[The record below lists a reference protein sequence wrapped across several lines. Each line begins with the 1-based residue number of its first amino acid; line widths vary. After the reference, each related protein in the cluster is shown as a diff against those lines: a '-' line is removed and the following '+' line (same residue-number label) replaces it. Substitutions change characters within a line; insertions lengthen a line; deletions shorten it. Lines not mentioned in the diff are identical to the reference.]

1 MQKIAPSRNRH
12 DYVILILVGVITL
25 TFLSRALS
33 LDTSWSSDE
42 TYWLFNSRDFMLSTL
57 GADFSSTAESY
68 HPGVTT
74 MWLGGMSLW
83 TKYKGALAAAPVL
96 SSQPFLSPSNLARA
110 RLTIALITA
119 CNIVI
124 VFLLLKKL
132 FELRIAAF
140 AGIFLAVDPLF
151 LIQSRRFH
159 TDALAAAFLLL
170 AILALLI
177 VVEKLGRRR
186 YLVISAVC
194 FGLACLSKSSAL
206 VLVLWLPFLFAFC
219 AAESNPAVQLA
230 RGIHAFLTWI
240 CIAFLTFFICWPALW
255 VYQLPI
261 GGVPVSVIA
270 APCLVGIAVWSGVK
284 LKHLTV
290 SADVVAARN
299 AAKSGL
305 LIIGIGLGA
314 VAFVAYRAALPFVHR
329 IRWALTTEHD
339 VLHYFLG
346 EIAYDPGWLFYPLML
361 SIKSAPL
368 TLPLAVVGAV
378 LLWRGRK
385 QTKYAS
391 TCRMYTLLS
400 VFVVLFTLCMLVCA
414 KKFSRYLLPVFPI
427 LDILAAIGLSLL
439 IEKIT
444 ALGAAKSQNGKSQTG
459 VEKPSFL
466 KRLGFRNTRW
476 RVWQIAGVTVVT
488 LVFVIQAF
496 PVLRLHPYYGT
507 YYNPLWGVGDITRI
521 CTTGDASGLDLAA
534 EYLNQKPNAED
545 LVVHVSPLSAELFG
559 YYFKGKSYRRDGNP
573 GIFTPDYEVAYI
585 RDVQIKRVNLDDIDG
600 TLEHVIRLNN
610 VDYVWIYKL

>member
-1 MQKIAPSRNRH
+1 MKIPLNR
-12 DYVILILVGVITL
+12 YAFVSVILA
-25 TFLSRALS
+25 ALIFFS
-33 LDTSWSSDE
+33 LLPRLRSSDAAWSSDE
-42 TYWLFNSRDFMLSTL
+42 TYWLFNSQEFFLSTL
-57 GADFSSTAESY
+57 GGDFSSTAESY

-96 SSQPFLSPSNLARA
+96 RSQPFLSPSNLARA

-119 CNIVI
+119 CSVVI
-124 VFLLLKKL
+124 AFLLLKKL
-132 FELRIAAF
+132 FGLRIAAF

-170 AILALLI
+170 AILALF
-177 VVEKLGRRR
+177 VFVEKLGRRR
-186 YLVISAVC
+186 YLVISGVC

-206 VLVLWLPFLFAFC
+206 VLVLWFPFLVAFSS
-219 AAESNPAVQLA
+219 AESSPAVQFS
-230 RGIHAFLTWI
+230 RNIHAFLTWI
-240 CIAFLTFFICWPALW
+240 CVAFLTFFVCWPALW

-261 GGVPVSVIA
+261 NGVPVSVVA
-270 APCLVGIAVWSGVK
+270 VPCLIGIAVWSGVK

-290 SADVVAARN
+290 STDVVTARN
-299 AAKSGL
+299 ATKSGL
-305 LIIGIGLGA
+305 LIIGIGLA
-314 VAFVAYRAALPFVHR
+314 ALAFVAYKAALPFVHR

-368 TLPLAVVGAV
+368 TLPLAAVGAV
-378 LLWRGRK
+378 LLWRVRK
-385 QTKYAS
+385 QSKYAG

-439 IEKIT
+439 IDKIT
-444 ALGAAKSQNGKSQTG
+444 ALNVAKLQNGKSQASI
-459 VEKPSFL
+459 EKPSLFA
-466 KRLGFRNTRW
+466 RW
-476 RVWQIAGVTVVT
+476 HVWKIAGVTVIA

-507 YYNPLWGVGDITRI
+507 YYNPLWGVTGITRI

-545 LVVHVSPLSAELFG
+545 LVVHVSPLSAEFFG
-559 YYFKGKSYRRDGNP
+559 YYFKGKSYRRDRNP
-573 GIFTPDYEVAYI
+573 GISTPDYQVAYI
-585 RDVQIKRVNLDDIDG
+585 RDVQIKLVNLDDIEG
-600 TLEHVIRLNN
+600 TLEHIIRLNN

>member
-1 MQKIAPSRNRH
+1 MKTQFKHFNLIGIIFVTISLLAFLPREFSR
-12 DYVILILVGVITL
+12 
-25 TFLSRALS
+25 
-33 LDTSWSSDE
+33 DTAWSSDE
-42 TYWLFNSRDFMLSTL
+42 TYWLSNSRDFMLSTL

-74 MWLGGMSLW
+74 MWLGGISLW

-96 SSQPFLSPSNLARA
+96 RSQPFLSPSNLARA

-119 CNIVI
+119 CSVVI
-124 VFLLLKKL
+124 AFLLLKKL
-132 FELRIAAF
+132 FGLRIAAF

-151 LIQSRRFH
+151 LIQSRRLH

-170 AILALLI
+170 AILALF
-177 VVEKLGRRR
+177 VFVEKLGRRR

-206 VLVLWLPFLFAFC
+206 VLVLWFPFLFAFS

-230 RGIHAFLTWI
+230 RNIHAFLTWI
-240 CIAFLTFFICWPALW
+240 CIAFLTFFVCWPALW

-261 GGVPVSVIA
+261 GGVPVSVVA
-270 APCLVGIAVWSGVK
+270 VPCLIGIAIWSGVK
-284 LKHLTV
+284 LKLLTV
-290 SADVVAARN
+290 SADVVTARN
-299 AAKSGL
+299 ATKSGL
-305 LIIGIGLGA
+305 LIIGIGLAA
-314 VAFVAYRAALPFVHR
+314 VAFVAYKAALPFVHR

-378 LLWRGRK
+378 LLWRVRK

-439 IEKIT
+439 IDKIT
-444 ALGAAKSQNGKSQTG
+444 ALGVAKLQNGKSQASI
-459 VEKPSFL
+459 EKPSLFA
-466 KRLGFRNTRW
+466 RW
-476 RVWQIAGVTVVT
+476 HVWKIAGVTVIA

-507 YYNPLWGVGDITRI
+507 YYNPFWGVPGITRV

-534 EYLNQKPNAED
+534 EYLNQKPKAED
-545 LVVHVSPLSAELFG
+545 LVVRVSPLSAEFFG
-559 YYFKGKSYRRDGNP
+559 YYFKGKSYRRDRNP
-573 GIFTPDYEVAYI
+573 GISTPDYEVAYI

-600 TLEHVIRLNN
+600 SLEHVIRLNN

>member
-1 MQKIAPSRNRH
+1 MRIPLKRYAFVS
-12 DYVILILVGVITL
+12 VILVVTIFFS
-25 TFLSRALS
+25 FLPRLRSS
-33 LDTSWSSDE
+33 DTAWSSDE

-57 GADFSSTAESY
+57 GADFSSTAKSY

-96 SSQPFLSPSNLARA
+96 SSQPFLSPTNLARA

-119 CNIVI
+119 CSIAI
-124 VFLLLKKL
+124 AFFLLNKL
-132 FELRIAAF
+132 FGLRIAAF

-170 AILALLI
+170 AILALI
-177 VVEKLGRRR
+177 VFVEKLGRRR

-206 VLVLWLPFLFAFC
+206 VLVLWFPFLFAFS
-219 AAESNPAVQLA
+219 AAESNPAVPRA
-230 RGIHAFLTWI
+230 RSIHAFLTWI
-240 CIAFLTFFICWPALW
+240 CIAFLTFFVCWPALW

-261 GGVPVSVIA
+261 GGIAVSVIVV
-270 APCLVGIAVWSGVK
+270 PCLVGIAVWSGVK

-290 SADVVAARN
+290 SADIVTARN

-305 LIIGIGLGA
+305 LIIGIGLAA
-314 VAFVAYRAALPFVHR
+314 VAFIAYKAALPFVDR

-339 VLHYFLG
+339 ILHYFLG
-346 EIAYDPGWLFYPLML
+346 EIASDPGWLFYPLML

-378 LLWRGRK
+378 LLWRVQK
-385 QTKYAS
+385 QSKYAS
-391 TCRMYTLLS
+391 ACRMYTLLS

-439 IEKIT
+439 IDKIT
-444 ALGAAKSQNGKSQTG
+444 ALRVVRLQNVKGQTS
-459 VEKPSFL
+459 VEKPNL
-466 KRLGFRNTRW
+466 LARLH
-476 RVWQIAGVTVVT
+476 VWKNACVIVVT

-496 PVLRLHPYYGT
+496 PVLKLHPYYGT
-507 YYNPLWGVGDITRI
+507 YYNPLWGVPGIIRI

-545 LVVHVSPLSAELFG
+545 LVVHVSPLSAEFFG
-559 YYFKGKSYRRDGNP
+559 YYFKGKSYRRDRNP

-585 RDVQIKRVNLDDIDG
+585 RDVQIKRVNLDDIEG

>member
-1 MQKIAPSRNRH
+1 MKTQFKRFG
-12 DYVILILVGVITL
+12 LVGIIFVAIG
-25 TFLSRALS
+25 FLAL
-33 LDTSWSSDE
+33 LPREFARDTAWSSDE

-83 TKYKGALAAAPVL
+83 TKYKGALAAAPVF

-119 CNIVI
+119 CSIVI
-124 VFLLLKKL
+124 AFLLLKKL
-132 FELRIAAF
+132 FGLRIAAF

-206 VLVLWLPFLFAFC
+206 VLVLWLPFLFTLS
-219 AAESNPAVQLA
+219 AAESNPAAQLA
-230 RGIHAFLTWI
+230 RGIHAFLTWM
-240 CIAFLTFFICWPALW
+240 CIAFLTFFVCWPALW

-261 GGVPVSVIA
+261 GGVPVSAVA
-270 APCLVGIAVWSGVK
+270 APCLVGIAIWSGVK

-290 SADVVAARN
+290 SAEVVTARN

-305 LIIGIGLGA
+305 LIIGIGLAA
-314 VAFVAYRAALPFVHR
+314 VAFVAYKAALPFVHR
-329 IRWALTTEHD
+329 IRWAITTEHD
-339 VLHYFLG
+339 ILHYFLG

-378 LLWRGRK
+378 LLWRAR
-385 QTKYAS
+385 QQSQYAS

-400 VFVVLFTLCMLVCA
+400 VFVILFTLCMLVCA
-414 KKFSRYLLPVFPI
+414 KKFSRYLLPVFPV

-439 IEKIT
+439 IDKIT
-444 ALGAAKSQNGKSQTG
+444 ALGAARLQNVKGQTRI
-459 VEKPSFL
+459 EKPSFL
-466 KRLGFRNTRW
+466 TKLGFCNTRW
-476 RVWQIAGVTVVT
+476 RVWQIAGATVVT
-488 LVFVIQAF
+488 LVFMIQVF
-496 PVLRLHPYYGT
+496 PVLKLHPYYGT
-507 YYNPLWGVGDITRI
+507 YYNPLWGVTGITRV

-534 EYLNQKPNAED
+534 EYLNRKPNAED
-545 LVVHVSPLSAELFG
+545 LVVHVSPLSAEFFG
-559 YYFKGKSYRRDGNP
+559 RYFKGKSYRRDRNP

-585 RDVQIKRVNLDDIDG
+585 RDVQIKRVNLDDIEG

>member
-1 MQKIAPSRNRH
+1 MA
-12 DYVILILVGVITL
+12 GVVLAFIVVFI
-25 TFLSRALS
+25 FLPRLRS
-33 LDTSWSSDE
+33 LDVGWSSDE
-42 TYWLFNSRDFMLSTL
+42 TYWLFNCRGFMLSTL
-57 GADFSSTAESY
+57 RADFSSTAESY

-96 SSQPFLSPSNLARA
+96 RSHPFLSPSNLARA

-119 CNIVI
+119 CSIVI
-124 VFLLLKKL
+124 AFLLLMKL
-132 FELRIAAF
+132 FGLRIAAF

-151 LIQSRRFH
+151 LIQSRRLH

-177 VVEKLGRRR
+177 FVEKLGQRR
-186 YLVISAVC
+186 YLIISGVC

-206 VLVLWLPFLFAFC
+206 VLVLWLPFLFALS
-219 AAESNPAVQLA
+219 AADSNPAVQLA
-230 RGIHAFLTWI
+230 RSIHALLMWM
-240 CIAFLTFFICWPALW
+240 CIAFLTFFVCWPALW

-284 LKHLTV
+284 LKHLSV
-290 SADVVAARN
+290 SADVAVARN
-299 AAKSGL
+299 ATKSGL
-305 LIIGIGLGA
+305 LIIGIGLAA
-314 VAFVAYRAALPFVHR
+314 VVFVAYRAALPFVHR

-378 LLWRGRK
+378 LLWRARK
-385 QTKYAS
+385 QSQYAS
-391 TCRMYTLLS
+391 ACRMYTLLS

-414 KKFSRYLLPVFPI
+414 KKFSRYLLPAFPV

-444 ALGAAKSQNGKSQTG
+444 ALGAAKLQNGKSQTG
-459 VEKPSFL
+459 IEKLSFF
-466 KRLGFRNTRW
+466 KKLGFCNTRW
-476 RVWQIAGVTVVT
+476 RVWKIAGVTVVT

-496 PVLRLHPYYGT
+496 PVLRLHPYYGI

-534 EYLNQKPNAED
+534 EYLNRKPNADD
-545 LVVHVSPLSAELFG
+545 LVVHVSPLSAEFFG
-559 YYFKGKSYRRDGNP
+559 YYFKGKSYRRDRNP
-573 GIFTPDYEVAYI
+573 GIFTPNYEVAYI
-585 RDVQIKRVNLDDIDG
+585 RDVQIKRVNLEDIEG

>member
-1 MQKIAPSRNRH
+1 MRTSLKHYSFVSA
-12 DYVILILVGVITL
+12 ILIAIILF
-25 TFLSRALS
+25 TFLPRLRSS
-33 LDTSWSSDE
+33 DTGWSSDE

-57 GADFSSTAESY
+57 GGDFSSTAESY

-74 MWLGGMSLW
+74 MWLGGISLW

-96 SSQPFLSPSNLARA
+96 RSQPFLSPANLARA

-119 CNIVI
+119 CSIAI
-124 VFLLLKKL
+124 AFLLLTKL
-132 FELRIAAF
+132 FGLRIAAF

-151 LIQSRRFH
+151 LIQSRRLH

-170 AILALLI
+170 AILALF
-177 VVEKLGRRR
+177 VFVEKLGRRR

-206 VLVLWLPFLFAFC
+206 VLVLWFPFLFAFST
-219 AAESNPAVQLA
+219 AESNPAVQLA
-230 RGIHAFLTWI
+230 RSIHAFLTWI
-240 CIAFLTFFICWPALW
+240 CIAFLTFFVCWPALW

-261 GGVPVSVIA
+261 GGIAVSVIVV
-270 APCLVGIAVWSGVK
+270 PCLVGIAVWSGVK

-290 SADVVAARN
+290 SADIVTARN
-299 AAKSGL
+299 ATKSGL
-305 LIIGIGLGA
+305 LIIGIGLAA
-314 VAFVAYRAALPFVHR
+314 VAFIAYKAALPFVDR

-339 VLHYFLG
+339 ILHYFLG

-378 LLWRGRK
+378 LLWRVQK
-385 QTKYAS
+385 QSKYAS
-391 TCRMYTLLS
+391 ACRMYTLLS

-439 IEKIT
+439 IDKIT
-444 ALGAAKSQNGKSQTG
+444 ALGVVRLQNVKGQTS
-459 VEKPSFL
+459 VEKPNL
-466 KRLGFRNTRW
+466 LARLH
-476 RVWQIAGVTVVT
+476 VWKIACVIVVT

-496 PVLRLHPYYGT
+496 PVLKLHPYYGT
-507 YYNPLWGVGDITRI
+507 YYNPLWGVPGIIRI

-545 LVVHVSPLSAELFG
+545 LVVHVSPLSAEFFG
-559 YYFKGKSYRRDGNP
+559 YYFKGKSYRRDRNP

-585 RDVQIKRVNLDDIDG
+585 RDVQIKRVNLDDIEG

>member
-1 MQKIAPSRNRH
+1 MGRH
-12 DYVILILVGVITL
+12 GIVLILVGVITL
-25 TFLSRALS
+25 TFLPRALS

-42 TYWLFNSRDFMLSTL
+42 TYWLFNSQEFFLSTL

-68 HPGVTT
+68 HPGITT
-74 MWLGGMSLW
+74 MWLGGISLW
-83 TKYKGALAAAPVL
+83 TKYKGALSAAPVL
-96 SSQPFLSPSNLARA
+96 RSHPFLSPSNLARA

-119 CNIVI
+119 CSIVI
-124 VFLLLKKL
+124 AYFLVKKL
-132 FELRIAAF
+132 FGLRIAAF

-151 LIQSRRFH
+151 LIQSRRLI
-159 TDALAAAFLLL
+159 TDALATAFLLL

-177 VVEKLGRRR
+177 FVEKLGHRR

-206 VLVLWLPFLFAFC
+206 VLVLLLPFLVAFS
-219 AAESNPAVQLA
+219 AAETNPAVQFS
-230 RGIHAFLTWI
+230 RNIHAFLTWI
-240 CIAFLTFFICWPALW
+240 CIAFLTFIVCWPALW

-261 GGVPVSVIA
+261 GGVPVSVIVV
-270 APCLVGIAVWSGVK
+270 PCLIGIAIWSGVK
-284 LKHLTV
+284 LNHLTV
-290 SADVVAARN
+290 SADIVTARD

-305 LIIGIGLGA
+305 LIIGIGLAA
-314 VAFVAYRAALPFVHR
+314 VAFVAYKAALPFVDR

-378 LLWRGRK
+378 LLWRVRK
-385 QTKYAS
+385 QSQYAS

-439 IEKIT
+439 IDKIT
-444 ALGAAKSQNGKSQTG
+444 ALGVAKSQNGKSQASI
-459 VEKPSFL
+459 EKPSFL
-466 KRLGFRNTRW
+466 KKLGFCNTRW
-476 RVWQIAGVTVVT
+476 HVWKIAGVTVIA
-488 LVFVIQAF
+488 LVFVIQVF

-507 YYNPLWGVGDITRI
+507 YYNPLWGVAGITRI

-534 EYLNQKPNAED
+534 EYLNQKPNAEG

-559 YYFKGKSYRRDGNP
+559 YYFKGTSYRRDRNP
-573 GIFTPDYEVAYI
+573 GISTPDYEVAYI
-585 RDVQIKRVNLDDIDG
+585 RDVQIKRVNLDAIDG

>member
-1 MQKIAPSRNRH
+1 MKTPLNR
-12 DYVILILVGVITL
+12 YAFVSVVLAAI
-25 TFLSRALS
+25 FFFS
-33 LDTSWSSDE
+33 LLPRLRSSDTAWSSDE
-42 TYWLFNSRDFMLSTL
+42 TYWLFNSQEFFLSAL
-57 GADFSSTAESY
+57 GGDFSSTAESY

-96 SSQPFLSPSNLARA
+96 RSQPFLSPTNLARA

-119 CNIVI
+119 CSIVI
-124 VFLLLKKL
+124 AFLLLKKL
-132 FELRIAAF
+132 FGLRIAAF

-151 LIQSRRFH
+151 LIQSRRLH

-170 AILALLI
+170 AILALF
-177 VVEKLGRRR
+177 VFVEKLGRRR
-186 YLVISAVC
+186 YLVISGVC

-206 VLVLWLPFLFAFC
+206 VLVLWFPFLVAFSS
-219 AAESNPAVQLA
+219 AESSPAVQFS
-230 RGIHAFLTWI
+230 RNIHAFLTWI
-240 CIAFLTFFICWPALW
+240 CVAFLTFFVCWPALW

-261 GGVPVSVIA
+261 NGVPVSVVA
-270 APCLVGIAVWSGVK
+270 VPCLIGIAVWSGVK

-290 SADVVAARN
+290 STDVVTARN
-299 AAKSGL
+299 ATKSGL
-305 LIIGIGLGA
+305 LIIGIGLA
-314 VAFVAYRAALPFVHR
+314 ALAFVAYKAALPFVHR

-361 SIKSAPL
+361 SIKSAPF
-368 TLPLAVVGAV
+368 TLPLATVGAV
-378 LLWRGRK
+378 LLWRVRK
-385 QTKYAS
+385 QSQYAGA
-391 TCRMYTLLS
+391 CRMYTLLS
-400 VFVVLFTLCMLVCA
+400 VFVILFTLCMLVCA

-439 IEKIT
+439 IDKIT
-444 ALGAAKSQNGKSQTG
+444 ALNVAKLQNGKSQASI
-459 VEKPSFL
+459 EKPSLFA
-466 KRLGFRNTRW
+466 RW
-476 RVWQIAGVTVVT
+476 HVWKIAGVTVIA
-488 LVFVIQAF
+488 LVFVIQVF
-496 PVLRLHPYYGT
+496 PVLRLHPYYGA
-507 YYNPLWGVGDITRI
+507 YYNPLWGVPGITRV

-545 LVVHVSPLSAELFG
+545 LVVHVSPLSAEFFG
-559 YYFKGKSYRRDGNP
+559 YYFKGKSYRRDRNP
-573 GIFTPDYEVAYI
+573 GISTPDYQVAYI
-585 RDVQIKRVNLDDIDG
+585 RDVQIKLVNLDNIEG

>member
-1 MQKIAPSRNRH
+1 MKTQFKHFNLIGIIFVTISLLVFLPREFSR
-12 DYVILILVGVITL
+12 
-25 TFLSRALS
+25 
-33 LDTSWSSDE
+33 DTAWSSDE
-42 TYWLFNSRDFMLSTL
+42 TYWLSHSRDFMLSTL
-57 GADFSSTAESY
+57 GGDFSSTAESY

-96 SSQPFLSPSNLARA
+96 RSQPFLSPSNLARA

-119 CNIVI
+119 CSVVI
-124 VFLLLKKL
+124 AFLLLKKL
-132 FELRIAAF
+132 FGLRIAAF

-170 AILALLI
+170 AILALF
-177 VVEKLGRRR
+177 VFVEKLGRRR
-186 YLVISAVC
+186 YLVISGVC

-206 VLVLWLPFLFAFC
+206 VLVLWFPFLVAFSS
-219 AAESNPAVQLA
+219 AESSPAVQFS
-230 RGIHAFLTWI
+230 RNIHAFLTWI
-240 CIAFLTFFICWPALW
+240 CVAFLTFFVCWPALW

-261 GGVPVSVIA
+261 GGIPVSVIVV
-270 APCLVGIAVWSGVK
+270 PCMIGIAVWSGVK

-290 SADVVAARN
+290 SADVVTARN

-305 LIIGIGLGA
+305 LIIGFGLAA
-314 VAFVAYRAALPFVHR
+314 VAFIAYKAALPFIHR

-368 TLPLAVVGAV
+368 TLPLAAVGAA
-378 LLWRGRK
+378 LLWGVRK

-439 IEKIT
+439 VDKIT
-444 ALGAAKSQNGKSQTG
+444 ALGVAKSQNGKSQASI
-459 VEKPSFL
+459 EKPSLFA
-466 KRLGFRNTRW
+466 RW
-476 RVWQIAGVTVVT
+476 HAWKIVGVTVIA

-507 YYNPLWGVGDITRI
+507 YYNPLWGVPGITRV

-534 EYLNQKPNAED
+534 EYLNQKPKAED
-545 LVVHVSPLSAELFG
+545 LVVRVSPLSAEFFG
-559 YYFKGKSYRRDGNP
+559 YYFKGKSYRRDRNP
-573 GIFTPDYEVAYI
+573 GISNPDYEVAYI
-585 RDVQIKRVNLDDIDG
+585 RDVQIKLVNLDDIGG
-600 TLEHVIRLNN
+600 TLEHIIRLNN

>member
-1 MQKIAPSRNRH
+1 MKTQLKHFNLIGIIFVTISLLVFLPREFSR
-12 DYVILILVGVITL
+12 
-25 TFLSRALS
+25 
-33 LDTSWSSDE
+33 DTAWSSDE
-42 TYWLFNSRDFMLSTL
+42 TYWLSHSRDFMLSTL
-57 GADFSSTAESY
+57 GGDFSSTAESY

-96 SSQPFLSPSNLARA
+96 RSQPLLSPSNLARA

-119 CNIVI
+119 CSVVI
-124 VFLLLKKL
+124 AFLLLKKL
-132 FELRIAAF
+132 FGLRIAAF

-170 AILALLI
+170 AILALF
-177 VVEKLGRRR
+177 VFVEKLGRRR

-206 VLVLWLPFLFAFC
+206 VLVLWFPFLVAFSS
-219 AAESNPAVQLA
+219 AESNPAVQFA
-230 RGIHAFLTWI
+230 KNIHAFLTWI
-240 CIAFLTFFICWPALW
+240 CIAFLTFFVCWPALW

-261 GGVPVSVIA
+261 GGVPVSVIV
-270 APCLVGIAVWSGVK
+270 APCLIGIAVWSGVK

-290 SADVVAARN
+290 SADVVTARN
-299 AAKSGL
+299 ATKSGL
-305 LIIGIGLGA
+305 LIIGIGLAA
-314 VAFVAYRAALPFVHR
+314 VAFVAYKAALPFVHR

-368 TLPLAVVGAV
+368 TLPLAAVGAV
-378 LLWRGRK
+378 LLWRVRK
-385 QTKYAS
+385 QSQYAS
-391 TCRMYTLLS
+391 ACRMYTLLS
-400 VFVVLFTLCMLVCA
+400 VFVILFTLCMLVCA

-439 IEKIT
+439 IDKIT
-444 ALGAAKSQNGKSQTG
+444 ALNVAKLQNGKSQASI
-459 VEKPSFL
+459 EKPSFL
-466 KRLGFRNTRW
+466 KKLGFCNTRW
-476 RVWQIAGVTVVT
+476 HVWKIAGVTVIA

-507 YYNPLWGVGDITRI
+507 YYNPFWGVTGITRI

-545 LVVHVSPLSAELFG
+545 LVVRVSPLSAEFFG
-559 YYFKGKSYRRDGNP
+559 YYFKGKSYRRDRNP
-573 GIFTPDYEVAYI
+573 GISTPDYQVAYI
-585 RDVQIKRVNLDDIDG
+585 RDVQIKLVNLDDIDG